1 MQTSAGVDDGSRG
14 FHSGAVPGHAWQMS
28 ALRPAAVAIHDY
40 GDMSGQASCIEP
52 FEQVR
57 LIAAGRF
64 K

>member
-1 MQTSAGVDDGSRG
+1 M
-14 FHSGAVPGHAWQMS
+14 P

-40 GDMSGQASCIEP
+40 GDMPGQAFRIEP